1 MTNEREPHLNY
12 KLYTDSTPLPK
23 DIPPVD
29 EVGATSAP
37 LYSAAYFIG
46 ARCQPYNDDF
56 MLCKEEAQGTGE
68 LDCLKEGRRVTRCA
82 ASVIKDI
89 NAHCAESFKLHWQ
102 CLNENNHKMLS
113 CRKAETLLNKCVFEN
128 LKLEKEIPGAEEQ
141 VHLKKNPRFNP
152 IFPDRPSTA
161 AYDLAKKEGK
171 I

>member
-1 MTNEREPHLNY
+1 MSNEREPRLNY
-12 KLYTDSTPLPK
+12 KIYTDPSPLPS

-29 EVGATSAP
+29 ELGTTSAP

-82 ASVIKDI
+82 ASVIKDL
-89 NAHCAESFKLHWQ
+89 NAHCAESFKLHYE
-102 CLNENNHKMLS
+102 CLNENNYRMS
-113 CRKAETLLNKCVFEN
+113 NCRKAETLFNNCVFEN
-128 LKLEKEIPGAEEQ
+128 LKLKKEIPNAPEQ
-141 VHLKKNPRFNP
+141 IHLKQNTRFGP
-152 IFPDRPSTA
+152 IFEDRPSSA